1 MQTFYHTFGIGHP
14 LSHKV
19 QPIRATNST
28 EALKVMFKKHGDRW
42 AIQYNEKQ
50 WEEMKSTDTLLP
62 AIKVPSKKYKGAAI
76 E

>member
-19 QPIRATNST
+19 QPIVASDCT
-28 EALKVMFKKHGDRW
+28 EALKVMFSKHGSRW
-42 AIQYNEKQ
+42 AFQYNEKQ

-62 AIKVPSKKYKGAAI
+62 SIEVPSKKYKGAAVK
-76 E
+76 